1 MLRLTGVSSPGGGWG
16 GLKGAGR
23 RCLAPGSH
31 VAGVALNACRYH
43 GTATRGRPPGN
54 AGQMGGRDRAV
65 PPATGTAH
73 GRGTHR
79 GRVAGR
85 RWARHAGVPGPD
97 AAPGLAGV
105 PLDARARSVPA
116 AGLGCCAVRQ
126 RTAREP
132 WGRCFA
138 IIDDTLAPRASAKAP
153 GAAVR
158 FDHAHKRNRP
168 AFLLCQ
174 AFVTLGTVVVC
185 RDRPRCVPIVTGLCR
200 GPGHAGKIALAK
212 ALLRAVGDRLGPL
225 CLLLDAWYMRASLI
239 QAALRR
245 GHAVVGQVRRDTAL
259 FGLPP
264 PRAPGRRGRPRVYGE
279 RIDAAAAALLPA
291 ATHRIAGYGGRAARL
306 RHAVCRP
313 RFLRGVVARAVWCEL
328 AKPQGGWAKQRLLL
342 CTDLDLSAP
351 AVVEA
356 YAQRWAVEPLFA
368 ALKLTDGMG
377 AMWQRGRR
385 TLLRWLHLVQIGRAL
400 LVLLTARAEPEVLAL
415 LRVGGWRRPATLT
428 PGLVKDALAR
438 RFRDIQAF
446 RLVPATHKKTGP
458 ARGTGPP
465 VNGAAA

>member
-1 MLRLTGVSSPGGGWG
+1 MEPRPEAGLPATLGRWVGEIVLSIPQPARRTVAELIVGGLLAGGGHVTQ
-16 GLKGAGR
+16 AF
-23 RCLAPGSH
+23 LALTPRLGWQ
-31 VAGVALNACRYH
+31 AYH
-43 GTATRGRPPGN
+43 WMLERGRFRLLGLVAALCGIIRREGPG
-54 AGQMGGRDRAV
+54 
-65 PPATGTAH
+65 
-73 GRGTHR
+73 
-79 GRVAGR
+79 
-85 RWARHAGVPGPD
+85 
-97 AAPGLAGV
+97 
-105 PLDARARSVPA
+105 
-116 AGLGCCAVRQ
+116 
-126 RTAREP
+126 
-132 WGRCFA
+132 GRCFA

-174 AFVTLGTVVVC
+174 AFVTLGAVVAC

-225 CLLLDAWYMRASLI
+225 CLLLDAWYMRALLI

-279 RIDAAAAALLPA
+279 GIDAAARLPA

-356 YAQRWAVEPLFA
+356 YAQRWSVEPLFA

-415 LRVGGWRRPATLT
+415 LRAGGWRRPATLT

-458 ARGTGPP
+458 ARGPGPP
-465 VNGAAA
+465 VNATTA